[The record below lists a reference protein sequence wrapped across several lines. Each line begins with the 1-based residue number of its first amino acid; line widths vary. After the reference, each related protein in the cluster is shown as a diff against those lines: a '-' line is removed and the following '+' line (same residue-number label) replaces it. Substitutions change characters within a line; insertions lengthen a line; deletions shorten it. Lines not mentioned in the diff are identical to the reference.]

1 MTPGTAPDPTAGPD
15 LVAGPGAPAT
25 GVSSRESTVVHERL
39 GVRVRSSPR
48 SLVPV
53 EPLVGLALRRNPRRA
68 HLLVSTVLAK
78 HVPTVPAL
86 AITAGELLGTVVD
99 LALRDD
105 LDDELAGLD
114 AAGRDGRLTQL
125 AARFAA
131 VLDDRDATGEA
142 LTRLRTELADL
153 RASLAAIRSP
163 HPEVATLGYAETAT
177 GLGRLVADA
186 LGSWYLHSTRHDP
199 VGAVAFGAFE
209 EAHSHATSHRLL
221 PTDPSRLRVGGTVVL
236 VDDEL
241 STGATVVDTIRD
253 LHARVPQAR
262 WVVAALID
270 LRGADDRRAFD
281 ELALELDTRVDVV
294 ALGDGGIEL
303 PTDVLARGAEV
314 VAEFAGA
321 GAGAGADVVAPGR
334 GEVGEVGGRDE
345 VGAVGEVVTLDL
357 RGVVE
362 PVRSERFGV
371 DAARERVDAEAVA
384 AALVAAVSRGRTGGH
399 GGDAP
404 PVVVLGTEEFLS
416 VPLAVAHALDWHL
429 PTRVSSTTRSPIAVL
444 DDRGYAVAS
453 SVTFRSHDRTVDGPG
468 PRFAYNLTRGGR
480 RADVVVL
487 MPEPGT
493 DPADL
498 AGPGGVT
505 SALAAVAD
513 RVVVVLLPAAG
524 A

>member
-15 LVAGPGAPAT
+15 LVAGPGAPVP
-25 GVSSRESTVVHERL
+25 GVPSRESTVVHERL

-86 AITAGELLGTVVD
+86 AITAGELLGTVVE

-114 AAGRDGRLTQL
+114 AAGRDGRLTEL

-131 VLDDRDATGEA
+131 VLDDRDATGED

-153 RASLAAIRSP
+153 RASLAALRSP

-321 GAGAGADVVAPGR
+321 GAGAGADAVAPGR
-334 GEVGEVGGRDE
+334 GEVGGRGD

-357 RGVVE
+357 REVVE

-371 DAARERVDAEAVA
+371 DAASERVDAEAVS
-384 AALVAAVSRGRTGGH
+384 AALVAAVSGGRADGH

-416 VPLAVAHALDWHL
+416 VPLAVAHALDRHL

-480 RADVVVL
+480 RAGVVVL

-498 AGPGGVT
+498 AGPDGVT

>member
-131 VLDDRDATGEA
+131 VLDDRDARGEA

-321 GAGAGADVVAPGR
+321 STGAGADVVAPGR

-416 VPLAVAHALDWHL
+416 VPLAVAHALDRHL

-513 RVVVVLLPAAG
+513 RVVVVLLSAAG